1 MEDLKM
7 LKFLEGLTWWHWWI
21 VAAVLAAAETF
32 IPGALAIW
40 FAAAALLLGIVLL
53 AIPIRW
59 ELQLVLFGVL
69 AVIATLLWW
78 RYGRSGKDESTQP
91 MLNQR
96 GVQYVGSTFTLAEAI
111 RGGHGKVVVGDSVWL
126 VQGGDAPVGA
136 RVKVVGVKG
145 AVLQVENA

>member
-1 MEDLKM
+1 M

-40 FAAAALLLGIVLL
+40 FAAAALVLGIVLL
-53 AIPIRW
+53 VVPIQW
-59 ELQLVLFGVL
+59 ELQLVLFGIL
-69 AVIATLLWW
+69 SAVATLLWW
-78 RYGRSGKDESTQP
+78 RYGRTTRDESTQP
-91 MLNQR
+91 TLNQR
-96 GVQYVGSTFTLAEAI
+96 GAQYMGRTFTLVEAI
-111 RGGHGKVVVGDSVWL
+111 EDGSGKVHVGDTVWL

>member
-1 MEDLKM
+1 M

-40 FAAAALLLGIVLL
+40 FAAAALVLGIVLL
-53 AIPIRW
+53 VLPIQW
-59 ELQLVLFGVL
+59 ELQLVLFGIL
-69 AVIATLLWW
+69 SAVATLLWW
-78 RYGRSGKDESTQP
+78 RYGRTTRDESTQP
-91 MLNQR
+91 TLNQR
-96 GVQYVGSTFTLAEAI
+96 GAQYIGRTFALVEAI
-111 RGGHGKVVVGDSVWL
+111 VDGSGKVHVGDTVWL
-126 VQGGDAPVGA
+126 VQGGDAPAGA

>member
-1 MEDLKM
+1 M

-40 FAAAALLLGIVLL
+40 FAAAALLLGVLL
-53 AIPIRW
+53 LALPIRW

-69 AVIATLLWW
+69 SVLATLLWW
-78 RYGRSGKDESTQP
+78 RFGRTTRDESTQP
-91 MLNQR
+91 TLNQR
-96 GVQYVGSTFTLAEAI
+96 GAQHIGRTYSLAEAI
-111 RGGHGKVVVGDSVWL
+111 QDGTGKVHVGDSVWL

-145 AVLQVENA
+145 AVLQVENI

>member
-1 MEDLKM
+1 M

-40 FAAAALLLGIVLL
+40 FAAAALVLGIVLL
-53 AIPIRW
+53 MLPIQW

-69 AVIATLLWW
+69 SVIATLLWW
-78 RYGRSGKDESTQP
+78 RYGRTTRDESTQP
-91 MLNQR
+91 TLNQR
-96 GVQYVGSTFTLAEAI
+96 GAQYVGRTFALAEAI
-111 RGGHGKVVVGDSVWL
+111 QGGSGKVHVGDTVWL
-126 VQGGDAPVGA
+126 VQGSDAPAGA

-145 AVLQVENA
+145 AVLQVENT

>member
-1 MEDLKM
+1 MHD
-7 LKFLEGLTWWHWWI
+7 FLQSLTWWHWWI

-40 FAAAALLLGIVLL
+40 FAAAALVLGAVLL

-69 AVIATLLWW
+69 SVIATLLWW
-78 RYGRSGKDESTQP
+78 RFGRSTRDESTQP

-96 GVQYVGSTFTLAEAI
+96 GQQYIGHIYPLAEAI
-111 RGGHGKVVVGDSVWL
+111 QDGTGKVQVGDTVWL
-126 VQGGDAPVGA
+126 ANGRDAPVGT
-136 RVKVVGVKG
+136 RVKVIGVRG
-145 AVLQVENA
+145 AVLQVENVG